1 MGFPIRT
8 SRDHSFIASSPTLF
22 AGLHVLRR
30 LSSPRHPPD
39 ALIHLTLSFQ
49 ELLWLCLTFRWQEHQ
64 TWISYFD
71 KAYCLLCLNPAF
83 CLSGLSRYNHHP
95 NTAPV
100 FLFLFRRQLT
110 VCNRSIIKNRHIV
123 FVCWFRLS
131 NLLKID
137 AFNIAIYFAN
147 QNELTIIAVFLF
159 PSNRFTISL
168 LFRKKESSYTA
179 FFNSLWFGKYWWRQ
193 TGSNRW
199 PPACKA
205 GALPTELCPRS
216 WWVWED
222 LNLRPHA
229 YQACALT
236 SWATNPDSLLK
247 RILSSLKHFSAS
259 STVYR

>member
-49 ELLWLCLTFRWQEHQ
+49 ELLWLCLTFRWLEYQ
-64 TWISYFD
+64 TWISYSD

-95 NTAPV
+95 NTVPV
-100 FLFLFRRQLT
+100 FLFPFRRQLA

-147 QNELTIIAVFLF
+147 QNKLHFAAT
-159 PSNRFTISL
+159 RFDLGNI
-168 LFRKKESSYTA
+168 
-179 FFNSLWFGKYWWRQ
+179 WWRQ

-205 GALPTELCPRS
+205 GALPTELCPRILQTVAS
-216 WWVWED
+216 GGSGRTWTYD
-222 LNLRPHA
+222 PTLI
-229 YQACALT
+229 
-236 SWATNPDSLLK
+236 K
-247 RILSSLKHFSAS
+247 RVL
-259 STVYR
+259 

>member
-100 FLFLFRRQLT
+100 FFPIQETTDRLQSVNHQKQTHCLCLLISAFQ
-110 VCNRSIIKNRHIV
+110 
-123 FVCWFRLS
+123 FVKDRCVQYCY
-131 NLLKID
+131 LL
-137 AFNIAIYFAN
+137 
-147 QNELTIIAVFLF
+147 
-159 PSNRFTISL
+159 
-168 LFRKKESSYTA
+168 RKSK
-179 FFNSLWFGKYWWRQ
+179 
-193 TGSNRW
+193 
-199 PPACKA
+199 
-205 GALPTELCPRS
+205 
-216 WWVWED
+216 
-222 LNLRPHA
+222 
-229 YQACALT
+229 
-236 SWATNPDSLLK
+236 WADYY
-247 RILSSLKHFSAS
+247 SSLSFSVKLIRQQTS
-259 STVYR
+259 L

>member
-8 SRDHSFIASSPTLF
+8 SRDYSFIASSPALF

-49 ELLWLCLTFRWQEHQ
+49 ELLWLCLTFRWLEHQ
-64 TWISYFD
+64 TWISYSD

-100 FLFLFRRQLT
+100 FLFLSRRQLT

-147 QNELTIIAVFLF
+147 QNELIIIAAFLF
-159 PSNRFTISL
+159 PSNWFVSRL
-168 LFRKKESSYTA
+168 LFGKKESSYTA
-179 FFNSLWFGKYWWRQ
+179 FLTRFDLESIGGGKRDRTDDPLLAKQVLYQ
-193 TGSNRW
+193 LSYAPVLGGSGRTW
-199 PPACKA
+199 TSD
-205 GALPTELCPRS
+205 PTLI
-216 WWVWED
+216 
-222 LNLRPHA
+222 
-229 YQACALT
+229 
-236 SWATNPDSLLK
+236 K
-247 RILSSLKHFSAS
+247 RVL
-259 STVYR
+259 

>member
-49 ELLWLCLTFRWQEHQ
+49 EPLWLRLPTRWLGKQ
-64 TWISYFD
+64 TWNSYFD

-83 CLSGLSRYNHHP
+83 CVSGLSRYNHHP
-95 NTAPV
+95 NTVPV

-137 AFNIAIYFAN
+137 ASIFHFAN
-147 QNELTIIAVFLF
+147 QNKLLSIAGFL
-159 PSNRFTISL
+159 
-168 LFRKKESSYTA
+168 
-179 FFNSLWFGKYWWRQ
+179 
-193 TGSNRW
+193 
-199 PPACKA
+199 
-205 GALPTELCPRS
+205 
-216 WWVWED
+216 
-222 LNLRPHA
+222 
-229 YQACALT
+229 
-236 SWATNPDSLLK
+236 
-247 RILSSLKHFSAS
+247 
-259 STVYR
+259 

>member
-8 SRDHSFIASSPTLF
+8 SRNHSFIASSPTLF

-49 ELLWLCLTFRWQEHQ
+49 ELLWLCLTFRWLEHQ
-64 TWISYFD
+64 TWISYSD

-95 NTAPV
+95 NTVPV

-110 VCNRSIIKNRHIV
+110 VCNQSIIKNRHIV

-131 NLLKID
+131 NFLKID

-147 QNELTIIAVFLF
+147 QNELIIIAAFLF
-159 PSNRFTISL
+159 PSNWFVSRL

-179 FFNSLWFGKYWWRQ
+179 F
-193 TGSNRW
+193 
-199 PPACKA
+199 
-205 GALPTELCPRS
+205 
-216 WWVWED
+216 
-222 LNLRPHA
+222 
-229 YQACALT
+229 
-236 SWATNPDSLLK
+236 
-247 RILSSLKHFSAS
+247 
-259 STVYR
+259 

>member
-49 ELLWLCLTFRWQEHQ
+49 ELLWLRLTFRWQEHQ

-71 KAYCLLCLNPAF
+71 KAYCLLCPNPPF
-83 CLSGLSRYNHHP
+83 VLQDSVD
-95 NTAPV
+95 T
-100 FLFLFRRQLT
+100 
-110 VCNRSIIKNRHIV
+110 IITQISVWLISKISPTS

-147 QNELTIIAVFLF
+147 QNELIIIAAFLF
-159 PSNRFTISL
+159 PSNWFVSRL

-179 FFNSLWFGKYWWRQ
+179 FLTRFDLESIGGGKRDRTDDPLLAKQVLYQ
-193 TGSNRW
+193 LSYAPVLGGSGRTW
-199 PPACKA
+199 TSD
-205 GALPTELCPRS
+205 PTLI
-216 WWVWED
+216 
-222 LNLRPHA
+222 
-229 YQACALT
+229 
-236 SWATNPDSLLK
+236 K
-247 RILSSLKHFSAS
+247 RVL
-259 STVYR
+259 